1 MSDDLKNVVSPGRPR
16 LAITLGDVAGVGPE
30 IVARC
35 WTESLLSI
43 CEPVVV
49 GHPVV
54 LARAAALVN
63 PRLQIERRDSV

>member
-1 MSDDLKNVVSPGRPR
+1 MSGEPESVASRARPR

-35 WTESLLSI
+35 WNESLLSI

-49 GHPVV
+49 GHPGVW
-54 LARAAALVN
+54 
-63 PRLQIERRDSV
+63 